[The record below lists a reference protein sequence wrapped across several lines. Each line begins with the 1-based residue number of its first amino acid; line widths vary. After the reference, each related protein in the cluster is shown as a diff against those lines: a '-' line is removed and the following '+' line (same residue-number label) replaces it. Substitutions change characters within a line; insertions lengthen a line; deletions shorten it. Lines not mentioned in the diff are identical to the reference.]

1 MAVGRLWRHDREI
14 SDPTESFV
22 TPAVYNGRNNGME
35 FSEAIMNRSDEA
47 MDQESTVLAQDAFKA
62 VPANA
67 GLDTSPV
74 PPRCMAL
81 VQGSG
86 PHYTEEVHQ
95 LLRQRLRIACSIAF
109 AAFFAFLV
117 WGWFREHAHEKG
129 EGFDAA
135 LQYAV
140 VGTLGLLCAA
150 LWTPFRLSPRILRIM
165 EFVMFA
171 SMAFYFADLQF
182 HVSYPGALAAK
193 IPEDIDD
200 SALIRERVISLG
212 NMASNMRWFFLIVLY
227 GMFIPNT
234 WKRCAVAVGCLA
246 LTPIVLTFTI
256 CQRCA
261 YVGPHVDSLQFGTV
275 IVLSMACAMAIFGSH
290 RISSLQ
296 QQAHQARKLGQYQL
310 HRKLG
315 SGGMGDVYLGEHL
328 LLKRTCAIKLIRPE
342 QAGNPTTLS
351 RFEREVQAMATLTH
365 WNTVEVYDYGRTADG
380 TFYYVMEYLPG
391 LSLQELVEEY
401 GPLPP
406 GRVIHFLRQ
415 LCAAL
420 KEAHAIGLIHRDI
433 KPSNVIACQRGGI
446 HDVAKLLDFGLVQ
459 DIGGFNA
466 GSDKLTMQGAIL
478 GSPNYISPEQASGK
492 NRIDA
497 RTDIYSLGAL
507 AYLLVTG
514 QTPFVRETAMEL
526 LAAHMKDEPT
536 PPRQLRPEMPHD
548 LEEVILMCLRK
559 KPDERF
565 SDAESLDLALAACD
579 AADHWDEYR
588 AKDWWHQA
596 ARQTDKLQAA
606 SVGIAASV
614 GA

>member
-1 MAVGRLWRHDREI
+1 MK
-14 SDPTESFV
+14 P
-22 TPAVYNGRNNGME
+22 RND
-35 FSEAIMNRSDEA
+35 AL
-47 MDQESTVLAQDAFKA
+47 DQESTVLAQDAFKA
-62 VPANA
+62 APANA
-67 GLDTSPV
+67 RLDTSPV
-74 PPRCMAL
+74 PQRCMAL

-86 PHYTEEVHQ
+86 PHYTDEVHQ

-109 AAFFAFLV
+109 AAFLAFLV
-117 WGWFREHAHEKG
+117 WGWFHSVGHDKG
-129 EGFDAA
+129 EGFDIA

-140 VGTLGLLCAA
+140 VGTLGVLCAA
-150 LWTPFRLSPRILRIM
+150 LWTTYALSPRLLRIM

-182 HVSYPGALAAK
+182 HVSYPGKLAAK
-193 IPEDIDD
+193 IPDDIAD
-200 SALIRERVISLG
+200 SALIRERVITLG

-234 WKRCAVAVGCLA
+234 WKRCAIAVGLLA
-246 LTPIVLTFTI
+246 LTPIVLTFSI
-256 CQRCA
+256 CQHCE
-261 YVGPHVDSLQFGTV
+261 YVGPHVDTLQFSTV
-275 IVLSMACAMAIFGSH
+275 IVLSMGCAMAIFGSY
-290 RISSLQ
+290 RISCLQ
-296 QQAHQARKLGQYQL
+296 RKAHQARKLGQYQL

-342 QAGNPTTLS
+342 QAGDPTTLS

-365 WNTVEVYDYGRTADG
+365 PNTVEVYDYGRTADG

-391 LSLQELVEEY
+391 LGLQELVEEY

-406 GRVIHFLRQ
+406 GRAIHFLRQ
-415 LCAAL
+415 VCAAL

-459 DIGGFNA
+459 DIGTFTS

-492 NRIDA
+492 NRIDS

-507 AYLLVTG
+507 AYFLVTG

-536 PPRQLRPEMPHD
+536 PPRQLRPELPHD

-559 KPDERF
+559 NPDDRF
-565 SDAESLDLALAACD
+565 GDAESLDLALAACD
-579 AADHWDEYR
+579 AADQWDEYR
-588 AKDWWHQA
+588 ARDWWQQA
-596 ARQTDKLQAA
+596 GRPSEKLQP
-606 SVGIAASV
+606 ASV
-614 GA
+614 GATASIEA

>member
-1 MAVGRLWRHDREI
+1 MTPGHD
-14 SDPTESFV
+14 
-22 TPAVYNGRNNGME
+22 
-35 FSEAIMNRSDEA
+35 A
-47 MDQESTVLAQDAFKA
+47 MDPESTVLARDPFHAGQISAKHLESS
-62 VPANA
+62 PA
-67 GLDTSPV
+67 SPPCV
-74 PPRCMAL
+74 AL
-81 VQGSG
+81 IQGSC
-86 PHYTEEVHQ
+86 PHLTDELHQ

-117 WGWFREHAHEKG
+117 WGWFHTPPHPDIRPP
-129 EGFDAA
+129 FDAA

-140 VGTLGLLCAA
+140 VGTLGMLCTL
-150 LWTPFRLSPRILRIM
+150 LWTSFCFSQRALRVM
-165 EFVMFA
+165 EFIMFA
-171 SMAFYFADLQF
+171 SMAFYFIDMQYHAAQLYRLSEFPVDL
-182 HVSYPGALAAK
+182 
-193 IPEDIDD
+193 
-200 SALIRERVISLG
+200 RERFVRMNNMAG
-212 NMASNMRWFFLIVLY
+212 NMPWFFLILLY

-234 WKRCAVAVGCLA
+234 WKRCAIVVGLMAV
-246 LTPIVLTFTI
+246 TPIVLVFATYYDSEI
-256 CQRCA
+256 PGA
-261 YVGPHVDSLQFGTV
+261 YLPQFGTV
-275 IVLSMACAMAIFGSH
+275 IVLSMACAMAIFGSY
-290 RISSLQ
+290 RISELHRE
-296 QQAHQARKLGQYQL
+296 AHQARRLGQYQL

-315 SGGMGDVYLGEHL
+315 SGGMGEVYLGEHL

-342 QAGNPTTLS
+342 QAGDPTTLS

-406 GRVIHFLRQ
+406 ARAIHFLKQ

-459 DIGGFNA
+459 DIGTFKGAN
-466 GSDKLTMQGAIL
+466 DKLTMQGAIL

-492 NRIDA
+492 SGIDA
-497 RTDIYSLGAL
+497 RSDIYSLGAL
-507 AYLLVTG
+507 AFFLVTG

-536 PPRQLRPEMPHD
+536 LPHRLRPELPQD

-559 KPDERF
+559 NPEERF
-565 SDAESLDLALAACD
+565 SDAESLELALAACD
-579 AADHWDEYR
+579 CAERWDEYR
-588 AKDWWHQA
+588 AREWWQQA
-596 ARQTDKLQAA
+596 GRATDRLQPA
-606 SVGIAASV
+606 
-614 GA
+614 